1 MAEEATAADLGDPAA
16 AGDCKETR
24 GKRTRGNETRG
35 KETRGKETRG
45 PLGTRFNLKN
55 LSNN

>member
-35 KETRGKETRG
+35 KETRG

>member
-35 KETRGKETRG
+35 KETRGPETG
-45 PLGTRFNLKN
+45 HAV
-55 LSNN
+55 